1 MNIGYDLAAA
11 VSGGRGRGGGNARA
25 GRSAG
30 PR

>member
-11 VSGGRGRGGGNARA
+11 VSGGRDRGGGSART